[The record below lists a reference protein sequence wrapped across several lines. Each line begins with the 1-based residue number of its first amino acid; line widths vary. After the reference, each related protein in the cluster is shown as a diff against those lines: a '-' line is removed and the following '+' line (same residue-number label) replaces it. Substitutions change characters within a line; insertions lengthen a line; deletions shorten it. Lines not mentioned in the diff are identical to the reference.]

1 MKPGVG
7 ECLLEALFGQRARD
21 AAAPQLGVVPQR
33 FGNRL
38 VTHDIRY
45 HHTPS
50 QALLSAA
57 KRAAALRDAGT
68 FGVEPGDGHR
78 VDFAKVMERMRRLR
92 ARIAPNDSAERFRNL
107 GVDVFIGEGRFTG
120 TDTIE
125 AGGKTLKFS
134 KAVIATGARA
144 VDLPMP

>member
-1 MKPGVG
+1 MAKGLSPAIELRRFLRRHRFVRFEEHKRAGVG
-7 ECLLEALFGQRARD
+7 SALEKVERFLADGDPPPPGKTVAVVVKRLLERA
-21 AAAPQLGVVPQR
+21 PVHH
-33 FGNRL
+33 RL
-38 VTHDIRY
+38 
-45 HHTPS
+45 
-50 QALLSAA
+50 
-57 KRAAALRDAGT
+57 
-68 FGVEPGDGHR
+68 
-78 VDFAKVMERMRRLR
+78 DFAKVMERMRRLR